1 MADPNPRE
9 LAGLLRKAE
18 TLSALNVVSGIKRVY
33 VAITPGERDE
43 IAAALERGADAID
56 ALAEAITYV
65 AHDKRCPADLRRECS
80 CGLDGF
86 LSGFGE

>member
-1 MADPNPRE
+1 MTNPNPRE
-9 LAGLLRKAE
+9 LAAMLRE
-18 TLSALNVVSGIKRVY
+18 RSAY
-33 VAITPGERDE
+33 DWITIANKEALE
-43 IAAALERGADAID
+43 IAAALEKGADAID